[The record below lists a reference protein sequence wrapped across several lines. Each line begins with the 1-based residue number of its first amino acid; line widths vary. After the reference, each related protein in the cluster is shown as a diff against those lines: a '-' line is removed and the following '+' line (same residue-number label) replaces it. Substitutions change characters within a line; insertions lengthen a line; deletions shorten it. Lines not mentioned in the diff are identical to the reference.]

1 MKLNYQLIIS
11 IIILCFVFGCKKEK
25 PEDDNTSTGS
35 SNASVLLSFK
45 GKIDN
50 RDFMLNET
58 YKHIKGWDYR
68 LELVKFYIS
77 EIVFT
82 KNDGGCLALD
92 TVAFID
98 FYENH
103 LDSNTTGALLTIE
116 IPEGNYKGLNFL
128 IGVDSAHNHSDPSTY
143 NSDHP
148 LSNYKGTH
156 WDWNSGYRFVMIEGK
171 MDTTTNSCGTL
182 SHGFSYHIGFD
193 TLARQKSFNT
203 NFSLRAGAK
212 HNINILVDLDK
223 LFYQAGDTIDVINDN
238 FTHSTGTQFSLAKK
252 VADNLMNGFNI
263 Q

>member
-1 MKLNYQLIIS
+1 MINILRLSILSTLLI
-11 IIILCFVFGCKKEK
+11 FVFSCKKEK
-25 PEDDNTSTGS
+25 PEDDNTSNSTAKG
-35 SNASVLLSFK
+35 SVLIWFK
-45 GKIDN
+45 GKVDHRN
-50 RDFMLNET
+50 FLLNET
-58 YKHIKGWDYR
+58 YKHVKGWDYR

-77 EIVFT
+77 GIVFT
-82 KNDGGCLALD
+82 ANDGSSLALD

-103 LDSNTTGALLTIE
+103 LDSNTTGALLCVE
-116 IPEGNYKGLNFL
+116 IAEGNYSGLNFM

-143 NSDHP
+143 STDHP

-171 MDTTTNSCGTL
+171 MDTTINSSGTL

-203 NFSLRAGAK
+203 SFSLSAGSK

-223 LFYQAGDTIDVINDN
+223 LFYQAGDTIDMINDN
-238 FTHSTGTQFSLAKK
+238 FTHSTGGQFSLAEK